1 MYVMPEASYQHAV
14 DLAQALVLLLIPL
27 ELLLASFAR
36 ARAEYDLRDTLANVT
51 VSVGSI
57 FFWGTFSWIFLGSV
71 LLAYKHRLFDVPF
84 NAWTFAV
91 AFVLED
97 LRYYWWHRL
106 SHRSRWF
113 WASHVIHHSS
123 RHFNLSTNLRQSWT
137 SQFSGLI
144 LMNVPL
150 AYIGFSPAIVA
161 LAFTV
166 NLLYQF
172 WIHTETIDRMPRWF
186 EWLLNTPSHHRVH
199 HGSNARYL
207 DANYA
212 GVFMLWDRMFGTF
225 VPEQREDPPRYGIV
239 KNLGTF
245 NPIRIALHEYVAI
258 ARDLMRPGLS
268 WRMRLG
274 YFFGP
279 PGWSH
284 DGHHSTTATLRAA
297 ELARWARSQHTVLAG
312 EEATAPALGHAAN
325 VTMKQLR
332 PSSSMAHRAS
342 PP

>member
-1 MYVMPEASYQHAV
+1 MSEAPYQHAA
-14 DLAQALVLLLIPL
+14 DLAQALILLLIPL

-36 ARAEYDLRDTLANVT
+36 ARAEYDLPDTLANVAM
-51 VSVGSI
+51 SVGSI
-57 FFWGTFSWIFLGSV
+57 FFWGTYSWIFMSAV

-84 NAWTFAV
+84 NAWTFAIS
-91 AFVLED
+91 FVLED

-123 RHFNLSTNLRQSWT
+123 QHFNLSTNLRQSWT

-150 AYIGFSPAIVA
+150 AWIGFSPGIVA

-172 WIHTETIDRMPRWF
+172 WIHTETIGRTPRWF

-199 HGSNARYL
+199 HASNPRYL

-225 VPEQREDPPRYGIV
+225 VPEQNEEPPRYGIV

-245 NPIRIALHEYVAI
+245 NPVRIALHEYVAI
-258 ARDLMRPGLS
+258 ARDLLRPGLG
-268 WRMRLG
+268 WRARLG

-279 PGWSH
+279 PGWRH
-284 DGHHSTTATLRAA
+284 DGQHTTTTSLRAA
-297 ELARWARSQHTVLAG
+297 ELTRRARSQYAVEASEVPTPQSVAG
-312 EEATAPALGHAAN
+312 
-325 VTMKQLR
+325 V
-332 PSSSMAHRAS
+332 S
-342 PP
+342 PPARLPATSA